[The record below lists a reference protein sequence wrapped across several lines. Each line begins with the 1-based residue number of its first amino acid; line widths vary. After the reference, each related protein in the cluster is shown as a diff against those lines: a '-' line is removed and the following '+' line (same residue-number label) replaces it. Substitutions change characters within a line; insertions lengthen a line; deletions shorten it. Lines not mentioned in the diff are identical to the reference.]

1 MLWLITGTALA
12 LISIGASTLGGLG
25 TAILMVAVAVWL
37 VSALRPVAIGPLVED
52 LTRRRFE

>member
-1 MLWLITGTALA
+1 MLWFTAGTALA
-12 LISIGASTLGGLG
+12 LISIGATTLGGLG

-37 VSALRPVAIGPLVED
+37 VFALRPVAIGPLVAD